1 MKTTTFNVFS
11 FFAAIAIFLSAC
23 GGLGKMEKH
32 IEELGAKAEPEPLI
46 VRGDSVE
53 IKLTGK
59 FPEKYFHKKVTAEAT
74 PVIVFDGGEESYK
87 MQGYQGED
95 AAGNYEVIPYATGK
109 SFSYTDRVPYRQGM
123 EESTVELRISGTKG
137 SKSATFDPLPIGT
150 GVITTPFL
158 VQNDD
163 RFLIAEDKF
172 TQVLSYTMNATIN
185 YEYNDSRVRP
195 TELRRDDV
203 KAMMDFIALAA
214 VKDSLVLKG
223 TMVDAYA
230 SPEGEV
236 SLNENLATERSASAN
251 AAIAADMKKRKIN
264 VDNQA
269 TFFGNNPK
277 GEDWD
282 GFKKMMEESNIEDRN
297 LILSVLQMYPD
308 RVKREQE
315 IRNMAKTYQE
325 IEKNIL
331 PKLRRSQIKL
341 MYDVV
346 GYTDDEL
353 RGLSKSNPDI
363 LTVEELLYAATL
375 FEGLSDKAEIYGH
388 AERRFPNDYRGANN
402 VGYCLMMQNKM
413 GEAKNKFEKALGI
426 ERNPVTLNNLGAIA
440 RVEGDRKKAAQYFN
454 EASSAGPEVKYNK
467 GILAIQTGD
476 YSSAISNMSGTNS
489 FNLALG
495 KLLNGDTAGAKST
508 LDASGDTSAVA
519 HYLKAIIAARMNSGA
534 DVLTNVNKAIE
545 MDGSFKAKAKKDA
558 EFRNFKAQFNF

>member
-1 MKTTTFNVFS
+1 
-11 FFAAIAIFLSAC
+11 
-23 GGLGKMEKH
+23 MEKH

-53 IKLTGK
+53 IKVTGK

-74 PVIVFDGGEESYK
+74 PVIVYEGGEESFK

-95 AAGNYEVIPYATGK
+95 AAGNFEVIPYATGK
-109 SFSYTDRVPYRQGM
+109 SFSYSDKVSYREGM
-123 EESTVELRISGTKG
+123 EQSTVELRISGTKG
-137 SKSATFDPLPIGT
+137 SKNATFDPLPIGT

-163 RFLIAEDKF
+163 RYLLAEDKF
-172 TQVLSYTMNATIN
+172 QQILSYTMNATIN

-195 TELRRDDV
+195 SELRREEV
-203 KAMMDFIALAA
+203 KAMLDFIAFAGQ
-214 VKDSLVLKG
+214 KDSLVLKG

-236 SLNENLATERSASAN
+236 SLNENLAEERSQSAN
-251 AAIAADMKKRKIN
+251 AAIAADMKRRKMT
-264 VDNQA
+264 VDNA
-269 TFFGNNPK
+269 ETFYGNNPK

-282 GFKKMMEESNIEDRN
+282 GFKKLMDESNIEDRN

-325 IEKNIL
+325 IEKTIL
-331 PKLRRSQIKL
+331 PQLRRSQIKL

-353 RGLSKSNPDI
+353 RDLSKSNPDI

-375 FEGLSDKAEIYGH
+375 FEGLTDKLEVYAH

-413 GEAKNKFEKALGI
+413 PEAKSKFEKALGI
-426 ERNPVTLNNLGAIA
+426 ERNPVSLNNLGAIA
-440 RVEGDRKKAAQYFN
+440 RVEGDRKTAAQYFN
-454 EASSAGPEVKYNK
+454 EAATAGPEVKYNK
-467 GILAIQTGD
+467 GVLAIQTGD
-476 YSSAISNMSGTNS
+476 YSSAISNMSGENS
-489 FNLALG
+489 FNMALA
-495 KLLNGDTAGAKST
+495 KLLNGDTSGAKST
-508 LDASGDTSAVA
+508 IDASGDNSAVA
-519 HYLKAIIAARMNSGA
+519 YYLRAIIAARMNSGA
-534 DVLTNVNKAIE
+534 DVLTNLNKSIE
-545 MDGSFKAKAKKDA
+545 MDPSFKAKAKKDQ
-558 EFRNFKAQFNF
+558 EFRNFKGQFNF